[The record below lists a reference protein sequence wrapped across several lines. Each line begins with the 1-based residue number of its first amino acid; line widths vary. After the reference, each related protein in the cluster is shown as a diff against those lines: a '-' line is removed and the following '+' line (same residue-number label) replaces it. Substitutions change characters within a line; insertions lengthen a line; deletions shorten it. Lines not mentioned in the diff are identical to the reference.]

1 MLRQLDSANGD
12 CRVVESFESQHR
24 PDPLLDSAVV
34 LFDEIVQVL
43 ARPHFCSTWKFAGLL
58 HLQHCAMRRRVGIF
72 RTIGRSAR
80 PPRLQRSSLPERRTA
95 RSRSQ
100 TQRPDRVGLGYVR
113 VRHGVRGRL
122 VLLLHTFLVI
132 FPKYKTAGL
141 IQSRGKGLL
150 AFLLVAIRFLAVHAA
165 GRAVNQFSGKS

>member
-1 MLRQLDSANGD
+1 MARLRFVQETFTKWPSRLSRTWDSVRD
-12 CRVVESFESQHR
+12 LTS
-24 PDPLLDSAVV
+24 SA
-34 LFDEIVQVL
+34 
-43 ARPHFCSTWKFAGLL
+43 S
-58 HLQHCAMRRRVGIF
+58 
-72 RTIGRSAR
+72 RTIGTSAR

-122 VLLLHTFLVI
+122 VLLLRTFLVI

-141 IQSRGKGLL
+141 IQSRGKGL
-150 AFLLVAIRFLAVHAA
+150 
-165 GRAVNQFSGKS
+165 